1 MGFALPDLRA
11 VAGRNHSFASIASY
25 YFGDVNITGGT
36 PERVLGVFASAGL
49 FPLLGVNAA
58 IGRTFSP
65 SEELYGSHH
74 VVVLSHGLW
83 MRRFG
88 ARPSAIGETIRLNS
102 ELFNIIGV
110 MSPDFRFANSE
121 VQLWMPMCFAPKDDM
136 ATRDNHFIS
145 AVARLKPGMGIA
157 QSRADLQ
164 SIARQLQHEFNENTG
179 LDMDLSD
186 YLTSV
191 VGDVRPALWILLVA
205 VGVVLLIACVNVA
218 NLLLSRASSRLRE
231 LSIRTAL
238 GAGHGRLVRQLLTEA
253 ALLGAAAACLGI
265 TLAVWLVEFIR
276 KFGPAEIPRLR
287 TIHIDIHVL
296 VFTGPSRCSASCS
309 SVSLPP
315 SIWRGF
321 RSAKR

>member
-1 MGFALPDLRA
+1 
-11 VAGRNHSFASIASY
+11 
-25 YFGDVNITGGT
+25 
-36 PERVLGVFASAGL
+36 
-49 FPLLGVNAA
+49 
-58 IGRTFSP
+58 
-65 SEELYGSHH
+65 
-74 VVVLSHGLW
+74 
-83 MRRFG
+83 
-88 ARPSAIGETIRLNS
+88 
-102 ELFNIIGV
+102 
-110 MSPDFRFANSE
+110 
-121 VQLWMPMCFAPKDDM
+121 MPMSFAPKDNM
-136 ATRDNHFIS
+136 ASRDNHYIN
-145 AVARLKPGMGIA
+145 AVARLKPGTSIA

-265 TLAVWLVEFIR
+265 TLAVWLVELIR
-276 KFGPAEIPRLR
+276 KFGPDEIPRLR
-287 TIHIDIHVL
+287 NIQIDVHVL
-296 VFTGPSRCSASCS
+296 IFTAAVTLFSVVLFGVAPALDLARVQVSEALKAGGRSLTAGARTGRFRDILVIAEITFPSCWSSAPVFWSGRS
-309 SVSLPP
+309 SISSM
-315 SIWRGF
+315 SIPD
-321 RSAKR
+321 SVPIMS